1 MRMTSTAGKIVNA
14 ARELVEAEG
23 ASGVTMRKVAAAVG
37 VTPMAI
43 YRHYPNRE
51 ALLAAVAEAVFVDLA
66 GHWGKRTWPEDAD
79 LQTHV
84 HGVVGDH
91 LDFALGSPRLYA
103 FLFTER
109 REHARSFPDDFRAGR
124 SPTLNL
130 LAQTLSEAVR
140 RGALR
145 ECDVWE
151 LALVLAATMHGLVQ
165 MYHGGRI
172 DMAEP
177 SFRVLCE
184 SAMWR
189 VLDGVRATT
198 P

>member
-1 MRMTSTAGKIVNA
+1 MTSSTAAKIVA
-14 ARELVEAEG
+14 AVRDIVATEG
-23 ASGVTMRKVAAAVG
+23 AAAVSMRRVAAAVD

-51 ALLAAVAEAVFVDLA
+51 ALLDATAETVFAELSVR
-66 GHWGKRTWPEDAD
+66 WGKRTWAEDAD
-79 LQTHV
+79 LASHV
-84 HGVVGDH
+84 ADVVGDH

-109 REHARSFPDDFRAGR
+109 REQARSFPDDFRAGR

-130 LAQTLSEAVR
+130 LTETLSEAIR
-140 RGALR
+140 RGVLR

-172 DMAEP
+172 NLSEP
-177 SFRVLCE
+177 NFRALCE
-184 SAMWR
+184 SAAWR
-189 VLDGVRATT
+189 ILDGVRAR
-198 P
+198 

>member
-1 MRMTSTAGKIVNA
+1 MTSSTATKIATV
-14 ARELVEAEG
+14 ARDIVATEGTEAV
-23 ASGVTMRKVAAAVG
+23 SMRKVAAAVG

-51 ALLAAVAEAVFVDLA
+51 ALLAATADTVFADLA
-66 GHWGKRTWPEDAD
+66 EQWGKRTWAEDVDLVSHLAD
-79 LQTHV
+79 VT
-84 HGVVGDH
+84 GDH

-109 REHARSFPDDFRAGR
+109 RDRARSFPEDFRAGR

-130 LAQTLSEAVR
+130 LTQTLSEAVR
-140 RGALR
+140 RGELR

-151 LALVLAATMHGLVQ
+151 LALVLAALMHGLVQ

-172 DMAEP
+172 DLPEP
-177 SFRVLCE
+177 SFRALCE
-184 SAMWR
+184 SAVWR
-189 VLDGVRATT
+189 VLDGVRAT
-198 P
+198 